1 MIRRPPRSTQAKTLF
16 PYTTLFRSPRGHAL
30 ESRTRR
36 VFLAAALACAH
47 ERGGESQVSEME
59 NISRAGVGIPRPA
72 RPEGVTLSRA
82 KLSHRCRTPREKRRR
97 DKGRGGWLKGREGL
111 RDEGNPGRRM
121 GRRILARLI
130 KERRRRRRNM
140 DNLIQTTNMWLH
152 FATVP
157 QRSRRTVLM
166 KSRHKVFW
174 VVHRVV
180 CLFLLGQ
187 LLAAT
192 TFFDFRVTTWEG
204 GSSMRKD
211 AESSS

>member
-1 MIRRPPRSTQAKTLF
+1 MLLSGGTGLSECTWQVNKPNYWPKACNIPVRYVALF
-16 PYTTLFRSPRGHAL
+16 SLQLVVIQPFPLDLFTTTNNNNHRYIYMKAF
-30 ESRTRR
+30 TYIYDNNI
-36 VFLAAALACAH
+36 
-47 ERGGESQVSEME
+47 
-59 NISRAGVGIPRPA
+59 NISRKMA
-72 RPEGVTLSRA
+72 RWRYVPLHSVHDDSRSS
-82 KLSHRCRTPREKRRR
+82 L
-97 DKGRGGWLKGREGL
+97 L
-111 RDEGNPGRRM
+111 RM
-121 GRRILARLI
+121 QTAILARLI